1 MPILKSIV
9 NHCSRNLTC
18 LIPCNVQYFASWNP
32 SVAKFDFKYSFLK
45 GPSFIR
51 SWTFGMFSDSES
63 TGGSSESRSL
73 DSESISPGT

>member
-1 MPILKSIV
+1 M
-9 NHCSRNLTC
+9 
-18 LIPCNVQYFASWNP
+18 QYFDSRNP